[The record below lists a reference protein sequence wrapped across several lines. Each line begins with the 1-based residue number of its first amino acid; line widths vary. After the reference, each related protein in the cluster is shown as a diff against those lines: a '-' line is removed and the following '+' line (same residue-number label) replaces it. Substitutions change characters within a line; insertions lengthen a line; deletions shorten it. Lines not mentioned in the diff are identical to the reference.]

1 MSGKPYAVHPGVQM
15 EAKVIAGL
23 KAKTGRSLEE
33 WVALI
38 LKSGPPGTKERQAW
52 LKSEYQLGAN
62 YAMWLAE
69 RAGGGGPH
77 DYDPGGL
84 VEKLFAGKKAGLRP
98 IYDRLLE
105 LGYTLGADVTATPCS
120 TMVPLRR
127 KYVFAQIKPTTNTR
141 IDLGLA
147 LGAQPGVGRVIETG
161 GYAKKDRIT
170 HRIAIASMDEID
182 AGVAGWLRRA
192 YEEAP

>member
-1 MSGKPYAVHPGVQM
+1 MSEKQYAIHPGVKM
-15 EAKVIAGL
+15 EANAIAGL

-38 LKSGPPGTKERQAW
+38 LKSGPQGTKERQAW

-62 YAMWLAE
+62 YAMWLSE
-69 RAGGGGPH
+69 RAGGGGLH
-77 DYDPGGL
+77 EYDPDGL
-84 VEKLFAGKKAGLRP
+84 VEKMFAGKKADLRP